1 LQEGIAAA
9 RAGRVERARFY
20 LQRVVE
26 ADEGV
31 VQAWYWLSR
40 VVETP
45 HERRICLENVLALD

>member
-1 LQEGIAAA
+1 
-9 RAGRVERARFY
+9 
-20 LQRVVE
+20 VVE

-40 VVETP
+40 VVEAP